1 MAETGPRRSS
11 LLQKSE
17 FDSPETRAQLA
28 AAGLDSLDGLHDVR
42 GEAFN
47 QRADRVV
54 WTCLLP
60 ETASGTERRI
70 YIKLNRGRR
79 RLWPRMTDLKTG
91 QVGQTLTTR
100 EWNGIGVL
108 AGLGLAV
115 PRRLA
120 LLEEGLLHFRS
131 AVVMDAVPPA
141 DSVDMLLQNGGW
153 WQLSPADRN
162 QILEGMIGTVVRIS
176 AAGFGWRGTGSRHF
190 YPERQPDGQW
200 KHWLIDCE
208 GVHRSTS
215 PAVLRRDL
223 DKLARSMVESGADQ
237 PALDRLTTLIDSALA
252 GAVLPGSRRAA
263 TLLRRAA

>member
-1 MAETGPRRSS
+1 MADPRHGQNS
-11 LLQKSE
+11 LLRKAI

-28 AAGLDSLDGLHDVR
+28 AAGLATLDGLHDVR

-47 QRADRVV
+47 QRADRQV

-60 ETASGTERRI
+60 DASGIERRI

-100 EWNGIGVL
+100 EWNGIGAL

-141 DSVDMLLQNGGW
+141 DSVDMLLQNGSW
-153 WQLSPADRN
+153 WQLAPADQN
-162 QILEGMIGTVVRIS
+162 QILAGMISTVVRIS
-176 AAGFGWRGTGSRHF
+176 AAGLGWRGTGSRHF

-208 GVHRSTS
+208 GVHRTTT

-237 PALDRLTTLIDSALA
+237 PALDRLNALIDSALA
-252 GAVLPGSRRAA
+252 GTVTPGSRRAA